1 MYSGNVFVVG
11 QIHGQ
16 TLDNVPSTTTVVDTE
31 FMYRFSDAVKNSCI
45 PVTYEHR
52 RVIEYLAVS
61 DDLEGQ
67 YLSDYLIKNLYGIG
81 IVISIFKGR
90 DECWYALLYVLD
102 SGSIDLREHSLSMTN
117 NNKDGFEIGIVK
129 NPRRNVKKIEHI
141 GLNRYQAVS
150 YIDSISD
157 VNKSTSVETSI
168 ISVHS
173 IIMESQPY
181 TEQDLKNLKE
191 NYERQYRTITE
202 RMNTA
207 ESQSNK
213 RRRTANDVPPSEKST
228 PNTSGESGHTKPP
241 VKEDTAKAESSNAT
255 LYRAN
260 QNLRQL
266 VHTKLREMMD
276 ITNNLTKVGGDCI
289 MDDTNLISVHGNFD
303 TVQDALLE
311 ENVRLLNYNGTLQ
324 QLVPKLRCLQSST
337 SHVDQRNGTQSI
349 GSHMDMEKVQD
360 SFISRAKFSA

>member
-1 MYSGNVFVVG
+1 
-11 QIHGQ
+11 
-16 TLDNVPSTTTVVDTE
+16 
-31 FMYRFSDAVKNSCI
+31 
-45 PVTYEHR
+45 
-52 RVIEYLAVS
+52 
-61 DDLEGQ
+61 
-67 YLSDYLIKNLYGIG
+67 LSNYLIKNLYGIG
-81 IVISIFKGR
+81 IVISVFKGR
-90 DECWYALLYVLD
+90 DKCWYALLYVLD

-117 NNKDGFEIGIVK
+117 NNKNGFEIGIVK

-157 VNKSTSVETSI
+157 VNKSTPVETSI

-173 IIMESQPY
+173 IIMENQPY

-191 NYERQYRTITE
+191 NYEKQFRAIEKQLH
-202 RMNTA
+202 TA

-213 RRRTANDVPPSEKST
+213 RRRTENDVHPSEKSI
-228 PNTSGESGHTKPP
+228 PNANEKSDHVKPQVSEDATKA
-241 VKEDTAKAESSNAT
+241 DSSNAT

-289 MDDTNLISVHGNFD
+289 MDDTNLISVHGNFN

-324 QLVPKLRCLQSST
+324 QLVPKLRCLQSSAA
-337 SHVDQRNGTQSI
+337 HVDQKNSPRGI
-349 GSHMDMEKVQD
+349 DRRMDMEKAHD
-360 SFISRAKFSA
+360 SYISRAKFSA